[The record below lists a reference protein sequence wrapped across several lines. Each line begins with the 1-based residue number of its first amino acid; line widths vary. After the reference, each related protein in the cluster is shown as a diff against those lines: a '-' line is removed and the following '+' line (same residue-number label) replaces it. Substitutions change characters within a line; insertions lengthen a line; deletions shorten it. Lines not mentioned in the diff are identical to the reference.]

1 MYQIKTYNA
10 IAKEGLAEF
19 GDNYRINQTDDA
31 DAYMIRSVDL
41 HDHVFPKNLKA
52 IARCGAGFNNI
63 PLDKALENGT
73 AVFNTPGGNANAVK
87 ELVLAS
93 MIIASRNI
101 VAAANWSANAKP
113 GADITLR
120 TEKEKTNFNGT
131 ELLGKTVAVIGLGHV
146 GSLVA
151 NACLD
156 LGMKVVGYDPYL
168 TVDAAWRLSD
178 HIKRASSIADAVTD
192 ADFVTVHVPKN
203 DETTG
208 LIADAKIAQMK
219 PTTILLN
226 FSRLGIVDNKAVV
239 EALNEGRLG
248 KYYTDFSD
256 AIILHHDNIVIMP
269 HIGGSTIE
277 AEINCARMAA
287 RETTEFLETG
297 NIKNSVNLPD
307 VSAPFESDH
316 RITLIHKNIPNMIGQ
331 ISTNLA
337 GRGINIENLVN
348 KAKGKYA
355 YTMIDIDEVDK
366 KTRDSIVETLSAIP
380 AVTRVRF
387 LTREK

>member
-10 IAKEGLAEF
+10 IAKQGLAEF
-19 GDNYRINQTDDA
+19 GDNYRINQTDEA
-31 DAYMIRSVDL
+31 DAYLIRSVDL
-41 HDHVFPKNLKA
+41 HDHEFPKALKA

-73 AVFNTPGGNANAVK
+73 VVFNTPGGNANAVK
-87 ELVLAS
+87 ELVIAT

-101 VAAANWSANAKP
+101 IAAANWSAQAAP

-120 TEKEKTNFNGT
+120 TEKEKTSFNGT

-178 HIKRASSIADAVTD
+178 KIKRADSIADAVKD

-203 DETTG
+203 EETTG

-219 PTTILLN
+219 PSTILLN
-226 FSRLGIVDNKAVV
+226 YSRLGIVDNKAVV
-239 EALNEGRLG
+239 EALDEGRLG

-256 AIILHHDNIVIMP
+256 AVILNRDDVVIMP

-287 RETTEFLETG
+287 RETIEFLETG

-307 VSAPFESDH
+307 VQAPFDSDH
-316 RITLIHKNIPNMIGQ
+316 RITLIHQNIPNMIGQ
-331 ISTNLA
+331 ISTYLA
-337 GRGINIENLVN
+337 GQDINIENLVN

-355 YTMIDIDEVDK
+355 YTMIDIDEIDHDK
-366 KTRDSIVETLSAIP
+366 QKEVVENLEKIP

-387 LTREK
+387 LNHK